1 MNEIYKNE
9 LTIFLN
15 YFIPSV
21 KLLKNKEEIY
31 TEYMIMTLANY
42 DIMKYEQIRNNCDVI
57 DYVLLNV
64 FKQYDEFL
72 ESEYVKRTK

>member
-1 MNEIYKNE
+1 MKEIYKNE

-64 FKQYDEFL
+64 FKQYDGFFER
-72 ESEYVKRTK
+72 EYV

>member
-1 MNEIYKNE
+1 
-9 LTIFLN
+9 
-15 YFIPSV
+15 
-21 KLLKNKEEIY
+21 
-31 TEYMIMTLANY
+31 MIMTLANY